1 MLKKGTKLYSILTG
15 TCPKCQMEKMY
26 INNNPFIIS
35 ETMKMH
41 DHCSHCGTKYKMEPN
56 FFFGAMYVSYGVACL
71 LGILIFLVTF
81 LVFDAGMKNSFIAIF
96 IGLIVLMPWV
106 TRVSR
111 NIYINMFMDYDK
123 NAVKQA

>member
-41 DHCSHCGTKYKMEPN
+41 EHCSHCGTKYKMEPN
-56 FFFGAMYVSYGVACL
+56 FFFGAMYVSYGVAVL
-71 LGILIFLVTF
+71 VGIILFLIAYFGF
-81 LVFDAGMKNSFIAIF
+81 NAGMKASFITIF
-96 IGLIVLMPWV
+96 IGLIALMPWV

-111 NIYINMFMDYDK
+111 NIYINMFMDYDP
-123 NAVKQA
+123 NAIKQA